1 MHKYELFHSPF
12 DRIVILNKS
21 VFVFLLVAGTLC
33 GCASSMFDEPYEE
46 IDEPVP
52 VSVQSEEIELEPG
65 DLHEL
70 IAHGAPAKRYDD
82 IWQRIREG
90 FAVLEMDK
98 DPVVARVAKRFAE
111 EKRLERT
118 ALRAAGFLYYVVDAV
133 EARKLPMEV
142 ILVPFV
148 ESGYTLE
155 ALSSAEANGAWQ
167 FIEST
172 ARNYDIGIDR
182 FRDDRRNLIAST
194 RAALDYLSK
203 LNEMF
208 DSWPLAMAAYNC
220 GEKRV
225 MAEVNRAKARG
236 IKKPGFNHLAPY
248 LPQETRDYV
257 PRIFALK
264 KIIADPAAFKS
275 KLPHIENAP
284 VYSVVE
290 IHRSIDTALVA
301 NLAGMPLADLQK
313 LNPSVRAPVIIGGS
327 NTQLLLPHQAALQL
341 TLRMVEHTG
350 AWVSWRMLRITRA
363 ASPADIARRTGV
375 PLKTVLQANPLPE
388 GHYYEVGST
397 IMLPGRPRAGDREVD
412 AKSASQAVL
421 RTRSAPTCLP
431 SQLYCNAPDA
441 SGKPTPAAT
450 ENGLPRK

>member
-1 MHKYELFHSPF
+1 MFF
-12 DRIVILNKS
+12 RI
-21 VFVFLLVAGTLC
+21 LLVISLLTLA
-33 GCASSMFDEPYEE
+33 GCASSIFDAPYVEVDNDNVAAE
-46 IDEPVP
+46 QE
-52 VSVQSEEIELEPG
+52 SEVVELEPG
-65 DLHEL
+65 DLHQL
-70 IAHGAPAKRYDD
+70 IAHTTPAKEYDD

-90 FAVLEMDK
+90 FAVHELDK
-98 DPVVARVAKRFAE
+98 DPVVARVAKRFADE
-111 EKRLERT
+111 RRLERT
-118 ALRAAGFLYYVVDAV
+118 AQRAAGFLYYVVDAV
-133 EARKLPMEV
+133 ETRKLPMEV

-155 ALSSAEANGAWQ
+155 ALSTAEANGAWQ

-172 ARNYDIGIDR
+172 ARNYEIGIDR

-194 RAALDYLSK
+194 RAALDYLAK
-203 LNEMF
+203 LNAMF

-225 MAEVNRAKARG
+225 MAEVNRARARG
-236 IKKPGFNHLAPY
+236 IKNPGFNHLAPY

-275 KLPHIENAP
+275 KLPHIDNAP

-290 IHRSIDTALVA
+290 IHRSIDMALVA

-313 LNPSVRAPVIIGGS
+313 LNPSVRAPVIIAGS

-341 TLRMVEHTG
+341 TLRMGEYTG
-350 AWVSWRMLRITRA
+350 PWVSWRMLRITRA
-363 ASPADIARRTGV
+363 ASPGDIARRTGI

-397 IMLPGRPRAGDREVD
+397 IMLPGRNKAGGQELDE
-412 AKSASQAVL
+412 KSASQAVL
-421 RTRSAPTCLP
+421 RTRSAPPCLP
-431 SQLYCNAPDA
+431 SQLYCNLPDA
-441 SGKPTPAAT
+441 NGKPAPVAT